1 MRRFDAVVAVVVLD
15 EVDLISRQEDDVRQ
29 HAKRTGL
36 SDDEVGA
43 VVVGRDGRQGTA
55 AAAAAAAATGRRLTQ
70 PTEVVTGIRKW
81 SVGADREV
89 TGVQL

>member
-55 AAAAAAAATGRRLTQ
+55 AAAAAAATGRRLTQ